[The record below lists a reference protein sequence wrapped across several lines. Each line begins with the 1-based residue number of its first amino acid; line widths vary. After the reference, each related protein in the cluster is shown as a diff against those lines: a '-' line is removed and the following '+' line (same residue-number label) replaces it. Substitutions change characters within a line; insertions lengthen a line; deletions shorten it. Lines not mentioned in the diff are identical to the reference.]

1 MRLQSRQR
9 ETWELIDELRME
21 VEVEETLLDDGEP
34 VSSFS
39 VAQQVVKWSM
49 KSLEAKVAKW
59 CGLFALTRDLAFEY
73 DDGARGEGGG
83 RVDITPRANSRRLV
97 KNWAAGIDLK
107 LL

>member
-39 VAQQVVKWSM
+39 VAQQVVK
-49 KSLEAKVAKW
+49 
-59 CGLFALTRDLAFEY
+59 
-73 DDGARGEGGG
+73 
-83 RVDITPRANSRRLV
+83 
-97 KNWAAGIDLK
+97 
-107 LL
+107 